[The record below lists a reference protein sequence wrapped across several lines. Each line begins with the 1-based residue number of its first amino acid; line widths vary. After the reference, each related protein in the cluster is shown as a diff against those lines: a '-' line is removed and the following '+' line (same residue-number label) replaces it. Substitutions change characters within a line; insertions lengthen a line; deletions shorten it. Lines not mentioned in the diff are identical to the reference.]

1 MMDWRLKKR
10 LRPSDAAKLQNYFE
24 KGVEWLCFFCIDRS
38 FHFIHNEYGKAII
51 QHRENAL
58 RMAANLRHEKNEP
71 SFVEK

>member
-38 FHFIHNEYGKAII
+38 FYFIHNGYGKAII
-51 QHRENAL
+51 QHRENAF

-71 SFVEK
+71 SFAEK